1 MATTARVS
9 QIALSLSLS
18 TSPVL
23 TQELARECDPEA
35 LTALLKTFSA
45 PLPNLSFA
53 SSKTRPLIANV
64 NTNKSLPQTPQAS
77 APPHS
82 SSRTSLDD
90 SSTSAGCSSVSEYPR
105 STSKHIIALLTLL
118 DKIDADMVGEVQRV
132 KENIREARAEIR
144 EYKKERRVRR
154 KGEEER
160 LAVLRRMTVEAD
172 SDFWAG
178 V

>member
-1 MATTARVS
+1 MATTPRAS

-23 TQELARECDPEA
+23 TQELAKECDPEA

-64 NTNKSLPQTPQAS
+64 STNKSLPRTPQVS
-77 APPHS
+77 APSHS
-82 SSRTSLDD
+82 NSRTSLDD
-90 SSTSAGCSSVSEYPR
+90 SSSAGCSSVSEYPR

-118 DKIDADMVGEVQRV
+118 DKIDADMVAEVQRV

-144 EYKKERRVRR
+144 EYKKERRERR
-154 KGEEER
+154 KSEEER
-160 LAVLRRMTVEAD
+160 LAVQRRMTVEAD